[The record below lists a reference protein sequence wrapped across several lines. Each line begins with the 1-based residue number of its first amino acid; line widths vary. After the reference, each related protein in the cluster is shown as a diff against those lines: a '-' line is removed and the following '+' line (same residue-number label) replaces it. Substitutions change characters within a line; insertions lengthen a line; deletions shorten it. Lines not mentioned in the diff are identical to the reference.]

1 MKALKDLVLAWSKFF
16 FDPISTLPL
25 GAFRFLFGLNA
36 LVMYSI
42 RLKDWRFYFTN
53 EGFVQAQDATTT
65 LPEFFHSPFAWVP
78 ESDALTLGLHIVFLV
93 AILLLCVGVL
103 GRISAI
109 IGLVLH
115 VIFMQRNYGI
125 VYGADIISS
134 FLFFSLALSDND
146 RSFSLRSLFGW
157 AKKPMGDL
165 NQMMTTIGVRLL
177 QIQICVVYG
186 YTGLEKMKGPSW
198 WDGTAVWAVL
208 GNRQLMMFDSSWLRE
223 IPLVIVVATFSTLL
237 FEVYFPVLVWL
248 KVTRRWLLLF
258 GVALHAGIAVSVGL
272 VFFSVAMVS
281 TYFVY
286 IPPESLEEVFRKLR
300 VPAKWVG
307 AWRPQPV

>member
-1 MKALKDLVLAWSKFF
+1 MKAVKDMMSAWSRFF

-42 RLKDWRFYFTN
+42 RQKDWRFYFTN

-65 LPEFFHSPFAWVP
+65 LPEFFHSPLAWVP
-78 ESDALTLGLHIVFLV
+78 QSDGLTLALHIVFLV
-93 AILLLCVGVL
+93 ATFFLCVGL
-103 GRISAI
+103 FGRIAAFV
-109 IGLVLH
+109 GMVLH
-115 VIFMQRNYGI
+115 VVFMQRNYGI
-125 VYGADIISS
+125 VYGADIISA
-134 FLFFSLALSDND
+134 FLFFYLALTDND
-146 RSFSLRSLFGW
+146 RSFSLRALLGW
-157 AKKPMGDL
+157 VRKPMGDL
-165 NQMMTTIGVRLL
+165 NQMLTTVGVRLL
-177 QIQICVVYG
+177 QIQICIVYG

-223 IPLVIVVATFSTLL
+223 IPLVIVVATFTTLL
-237 FEVYFPVLVWL
+237 FEIYFPVLVWL
-248 KVTRRWLLLF
+248 KSTRRWLLLF
-258 GVALHAGIAVSVGL
+258 GIALHAGIAVSVGL

-286 IPPESLEEVFRKLR
+286 IPAESLEEVFRKLR
-300 VPAKWVG
+300 VPARWLG
-307 AWRPQPV
+307 PWRAQQL